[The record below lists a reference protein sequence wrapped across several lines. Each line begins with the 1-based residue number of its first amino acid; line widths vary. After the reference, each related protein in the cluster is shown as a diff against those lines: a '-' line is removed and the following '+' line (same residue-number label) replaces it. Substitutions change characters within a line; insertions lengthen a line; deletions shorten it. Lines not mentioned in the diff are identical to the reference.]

1 MNNATATTAPSAR
14 RGNGGYTLI
23 ELLIVVAIIA
33 VIAMLAVN
41 KYGDL
46 GKRAR
51 ANANIANLARVASG
65 IETYIAACDT
75 DNEKPVFDK
84 LDSLTRFD
92 NHASGSAGSRANLA
106 NVDSLLLYTNQ
117 VGNVGLSSTLFGST
131 NPWTNN
137 REMLLG
143 TYYLADSDVQ
153 VLRDDLGIIYTMAG
167 TDGAMSRQGDDGAW
181 AQGDISNPL
190 KCSSVATSNY
200 AGRAAA
206 IVNPGATSGRTPVG
220 PDIYKAVGEDVAY
233 SYAGKILVG
242 GVECANNQEAFEKLM
257 VGDGILMAFGLGDN
271 SALVG
276 NNLAGFDSAPTSP
289 AMDKKEYRHYIV
301 LVRVKYTAG
310 RNGTFTAKSA
320 EYAGVMDPN
329 GKVLSQLRQ

>member
-1 MNNATATTAPSAR
+1 MKMTNTLSPTTTSKH
-14 RGNGGYTLI
+14 GFTLI
-23 ELLIVVAIIA
+23 ELLMVLAIIA

-46 GKRAR
+46 GKNAR
-51 ANANIANLARVASG
+51 KNVNVANLTRIASG
-65 IETYIAACDT
+65 IEAYIAACATEDS
-75 DNEKPVFDK
+75 KPSFDK
-84 LDSLTRFD
+84 LDSLTLFD
-92 NHASGSAGSRANLA
+92 NHAAGTGGDTSNLA
-106 NVDSLLLYTNQ
+106 AVDKLLLYTNQ
-117 VGNVGLSSTLFGST
+117 VGNVGLSTSLFGST

-143 TYYLADSDVQ
+143 TYYLSDSDVT
-153 VLRDDLGIIYTMAG
+153 VLRDDLGIKFTMAG
-167 TDGAMSRQGDDGAW
+167 TDGVMSRQGDDGVW

-200 AGRAAA
+200 VGRAVA

-220 PDIYKAVGEDVAY
+220 PDIYKSIGADVAY
-233 SYAGKILVG
+233 SYSGKILVG
-242 GVECANNQEAFEKLM
+242 GVECSNNKEAFEKLM

-271 SALVG
+271 CALVG
-276 NNLAGFDSAPTSP
+276 NALAGFNSAPVSP
-289 AMDKKEYRHYIV
+289 VMDKTEYRNYIV

-310 RNGTFTAKSA
+310 RNTFTAKSA

-329 GKVLSQLRQ
+329 GNVLRQLR